1 MKRKSRSG
9 FAVIGLG
16 RFGMSLARS
25 LAKLGTDVMV
35 IDSDENKL
43 RPVRPY
49 VQDAYH
55 MLHLTRES
63 LEDTGIS
70 ECHTAIVCIAEKIDV
85 SLMTTLH
92 ILTLGVPRVIAKADS
107 IEHSMI
113 LEKIG
118 AEVVHPER
126 ETATRLAAVL
136 NGSKA
141 IDLMRLNGDHVVSE
155 IKVGRQFFGHT
166 VRELELEKYG
176 LKLIALEKEP
186 DITVADVKPGQI
198 LEEDDAIVV
207 MGRFNDVDRFERKI
221 MNRE

>member
-1 MKRKSRSG
+1 
-9 FAVIGLG
+9 
-16 RFGMSLARS
+16 
-25 LAKLGTDVMV
+25 
-35 IDSDENKL
+35 
-43 RPVRPY
+43 
-49 VQDAYH
+49 
-55 MLHLTRES
+55 
-63 LEDTGIS
+63 
-70 ECHTAIVCIAEKIDV
+70 
-85 SLMTTLH
+85 
-92 ILTLGVPRVIAKADS
+92 
-107 IEHSMI
+107 MI

-207 MGRFNDVDRFERKI
+207 MGRFNDADRFERKI